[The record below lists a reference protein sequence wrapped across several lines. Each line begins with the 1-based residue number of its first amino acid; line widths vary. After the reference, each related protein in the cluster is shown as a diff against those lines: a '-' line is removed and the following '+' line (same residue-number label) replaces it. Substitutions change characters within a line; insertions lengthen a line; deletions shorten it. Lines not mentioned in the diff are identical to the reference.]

1 MQKYLT
7 HFLMLAFVSIFTF
20 ASCTQQEKTIAN
32 EVVVEK
38 VKTKDL
44 VHRHIL
50 KEIRLGDGVPL
61 SLDLSIRWTIED
73 LQVFN
78 TQFNTPSDFNLTILQ
93 PRALELTRNIS
104 NTFPSVDSIFS
115 TQRQKYIGDV
125 KGVLVSSLGEPGIS
139 IKEII
144 ISKIDFPASYTSAM
158 EQVGL
163 QRQELERIRQVNIVD
178 LEKAEANK
186 RKAAADGLVDIAKA
200 ESEGRLQK
208 IKAKTEESRRASEI
222 AKAETQSQVARM
234 KAKDDAERKRLLAK
248 ADLEQKNDLK
258 NMEVQRQRD
267 MEQIQIDK
275 QSQLDKIAFQNQL
288 ELAKL
293 CTENPVYA
301 SFLVN
306 KELASKVEIAVL
318 PTGTDPN
325 VFGNILNNT
334 MQTKVNN

>member
-1 MQKYLT
+1 MQKNIIIPFTL
-7 HFLMLAFVSIFTF
+7 FIFTCLLF
-20 ASCTQQEKTIAN
+20 SSCSNDPITDQ
-32 EVVVEK
+32 VP
-38 VKTKDL
+38 VKTRIASKDIVNQHL
-44 VHRHIL
+44 LQEV
-50 KEIRLGDGVPL
+50 RLGDGVPID
-61 SLDLSIRWTIED
+61 LDISIRWKIDD
-73 LQVFN
+73 LDFFNQQFSTADSFN
-78 TQFNTPSDFNLTILQ
+78 TMILQ
-93 PRALELTRNIS
+93 PRALELSRSVSYTYQ
-104 NTFPSVDSIFS
+104 SVDSIFS
-115 TQRQKYIGDV
+115 SQRQHYSDDLK
-125 KGVLVSSLGEPGIS
+125 KVLLEKLGEEGVD

-144 ISKIDFPASYTSAM
+144 IARIGFPKTYTSAM

-163 QRQELERIRQVNIVD
+163 QRQELERIRQQNIVE

-186 RKAAADGLVDIAKA
+186 RKAAADGQVAIAQA
-200 ESEGRLQK
+200 ESEGKLQQ
-208 IKAKTEESRRASEI
+208 IKAKTEESRRASEL
-222 AKAETQSQVARM
+222 AKAETKSQVARM

-248 ADLEQKNDLK
+248 ADLEQKTDLK
-258 NMEVQRQRD
+258 NMEIQRQRD

-334 MQTKVNN
+334 MQTKVTN